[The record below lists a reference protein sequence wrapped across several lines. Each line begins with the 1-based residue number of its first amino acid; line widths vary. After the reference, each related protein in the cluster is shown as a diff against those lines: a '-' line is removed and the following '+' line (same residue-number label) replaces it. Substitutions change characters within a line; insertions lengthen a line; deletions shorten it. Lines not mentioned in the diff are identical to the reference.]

1 MPACMFMCV
10 HMLVC
15 GWRTSVTIPWVLATL
30 FLEAGSLIGLRL
42 TNRARLAGQ
51 RPRFSASASS
61 VQPPGL
67 WSWSLLG
74 CWEAMRLSA
83 LSGYFSMNSF

>member
-1 MPACMFMCV
+1 MCA

-15 GWRTSVTIPWVLATL
+15 GWRTSVTIPQVLATL

-42 TNRARLAGQ
+42 TNRARLADQ
-51 RPRFSASASS
+51 RPQYSASASS

-67 WSWSLLG
+67 WFWSLLG
-74 CWEAMRLSA
+74 CWEAVRLSTS
-83 LSGYFSMNSF
+83 SGHLCF